1 MTRRVIP
8 ARDLIR
14 YAQLRP
20 TMSRAAAA
28 RETGIS
34 YGKASRIDHGEMG
47 STPHYKKIESTV
59 HQAAELEALAPKT
72 WDELESPAK
81 YGLENFAFWRKRY
94 LGRLSTP
101 WQEDAAY
108 KVIEWLAT
116 EDKEYVVVNAPPG
129 SGKSTLFTHD
139 IPAWLACRDR
149 SIRCLIGS
157 RTERQAK
164 QYVSRLRRTFDRR
177 RPIQA
182 DPNEVAL
189 GLATDAI
196 ATLIDDYGRFK
207 PLIPDLWRNDEFVLA
222 QLDDQ
227 LLEDK
232 EPSFAAYGMDSG
244 FLGSRANL
252 VIWDDLA
259 DKTTMRTQEAR
270 EGIRQWWDDEAE
282 TRLEPGGVLVLQGQR
297 MGPEDIYRHALDQ
310 RLGEDDDDDV
320 TGEVEDDRPMKYR
333 HIVYR
338 AHDETK
344 CLEEHGKESP
354 YWPDGCLLDPR
365 RLPWSGSGGLR
376 TIRSNREDKYRVL
389 YQQEDLDPASVLVN
403 PIWITGGLGV
413 DGVQYPGCRDKDRG
427 ICQLPKGLA
436 GRLLSIATA
445 DPSPTKFWGVH
456 WWIVRIDDDG
466 PQERYLMDLLKETL
480 DAPDFLDWN
489 QTSNSWTGVMEEWQL
504 RSQEMGLP
512 ITTWI
517 VEANAAQRFLLQYE
531 HVKRWTAKRGVTV
544 RAHQTHRNKAD
555 ADFGV
560 ETIAPHYRYGRVRL
574 PWGDAPGR
582 LACMKLTEEVT
593 RWPEGRSDDQVM
605 AHWFLEW
612 TLPTLWT
619 PGGAQPR
626 ARRPSWLRREPSL
639 VGL

>member
-1 MTRRVIP
+1 
-8 ARDLIR
+8 
-14 YAQLRP
+14 
-20 TMSRAAAA
+20 MSRAAAA
-28 RETGIS
+28 REAGIS
-34 YGKASRIDHGEMG
+34 YGKASSLDRGNLK
-47 STPHYKKIESTV
+47 STPSYGRIKTIVT
-59 HQAAELEALAPKT
+59 QANELNEMAPKT
-72 WDELESPAK
+72 YEELTPTAQK
-81 YGLENFAFWRKRY
+81 ALGDFAFWRRRY

-108 KVIEWLAT
+108 KVIEWLDT
-116 EDKEYVVVNAPPG
+116 DEKEYVVVNAPPG

-164 QYVSRLRRTFDRR
+164 QYVGRLRRTFDRR

-189 GLATDAI
+189 GLASDAV

-207 PLIPDLWRNDEFVLA
+207 PLIPDLWRMDEFVLA
-222 QLDDQ
+222 QIDEQ

-252 VIWDDLA
+252 VVWDDLA
-259 DKTTMRTQEAR
+259 DKKTMRTAEAR
-270 EGIRQWWDDEAE
+270 EEIRNWYDTEAE
-282 TRLEPGGVLVLQGQR
+282 NRVEPGGMFVLQGQR

-310 RLGEDDDDDV
+310 KLGDDDDNEDESEDV
-320 TGEVEDDRPMKYR
+320 DHPMKYR
-333 HIVYR
+333 HVIYR
-338 AHDETK
+338 AHDETRCEGLHTK
-344 CLEEHGKESP
+344 TAP
-354 YWPDGCLLDPR
+354 YWPEGCLLDPR
-365 RLPWSGSGGLR
+365 RLPWKELR
-376 TIRSNREDKYRVL
+376 TIRSNREEKFRVL

-403 PIWITGGLGV
+403 PLWISGGTDTNGDV
-413 DGVQYPGCRDKDRG
+413 YPGCKDTTRNL
-427 ICQLPKGLA
+427 CTLPQGLS
-436 GRLLSIATA
+436 GQLLSIATA
-445 DPSPTKFWGVH
+445 DPSPTKFWGVQ
-456 WWIVRIDDDG
+456 WWIVRVDSDG

-489 QTSNSWTGVMEEWQL
+489 MAQNAWTGVMEEWQL

-531 HVKRWTAKRGVTV
+531 HVKRWMAKHQVNV

-560 ETIAPHYRYGRVRL
+560 ETIAPHYRYGRIRL
-574 PWGDAPGR
+574 PWGDSPGR
-582 LACMKLTEEVT
+582 LASMKLIEEVT
-593 RWPEGRSDDQVM
+593 RWPEGRSDDEVM

-612 TLPTLWT
+612 TLPSLYTV
-619 PGGAQPR
+619 GGTQPR
-626 ARRPSWLRREPSL
+626 ARRPSWLAKEPSL
-639 VGL
+639 VTI